1 MECGANTISEERT
14 QDLKKH
20 QGVFSVPF
28 FTTGAKFIIRNDKR
42 HFLNETTPSFK
53 IGVLGETTT
62 EHVVNSIYPTA
73 KLVPV
78 IDRADAINKLES
90 GYIDAYISDEILLP
104 SILKE
109 LETNSKDS
117 YSIEPK
123 AYGFTN
129 ESYGVVVY
137 DDKLLLDR
145 VNNWIIDEGQEAKKS
160 ELEKQANYNWISE
173 RLKFLLS
180 QDYFYNLVGFLLIFL
195 PLLFF
200 LLLVTHPLF
209 IALVAKLPLFA
220 RFLKWI
226 RRRPQGGKR
235 SFVAP
240 LIRWILDDETF
251 NVVTYKANKSLVPMY
266 IDRET
271 VVALV
276 KEVGQPLVYLNNE
289 SEPSTVEVEKVAQNL
304 AQEAE
309 KNPHFAKV
317 LETVKDAATEET
329 EKWIRSAVTR
339 AFELLKQAVDPGGSS
354 S

>member
-1 MECGANTISEERT
+1 MVSDPAVE
-14 QDLKKH
+14 
-20 QGVFSVPF
+20 
-28 FTTGAKFIIRNDKR
+28 
-42 HFLNETTPSFK
+42 LNS
-53 IGVLGETTT
+53 
-62 EHVVNSIYPTA
+62 
-73 KLVPV
+73 
-78 IDRADAINKLES
+78 
-90 GYIDAYISDEILLP
+90 IDAYISDEILLP

-137 DDKLLLDR
+137 DNETLLDR
-145 VNNWIIDEGQEAKKS
+145 VNTWIKSPEGQEAKKS
-160 ELEKQANYNWISE
+160 ELEKKANYNWISE

-195 PLLFF
+195 PVLFF

-209 IALVAKLPLFA
+209 IALIAKLPLFA
-220 RFLKWI
+220 RFIKWI
-226 RRRPQGGKR
+226 RRRQQGGKR
-235 SFVAP
+235 NFVARW
-240 LIRWILDDETF
+240 IRWILDDETF
-251 NVVTYKANKSLVPMY
+251 NVVTYKVNKSLVPMY

-271 VVALV
+271 VVALI

-339 AFELLKQAVDPGGSS
+339 AFELLKQGVDPGSS
-354 S
+354 SS